1 MRAKPNA
8 RKLKDKRLR
17 SKESRCFT
25 LTFNRRLRAVP

>member
-25 LTFNRRLRAVP
+25 VAGLFAGLGK